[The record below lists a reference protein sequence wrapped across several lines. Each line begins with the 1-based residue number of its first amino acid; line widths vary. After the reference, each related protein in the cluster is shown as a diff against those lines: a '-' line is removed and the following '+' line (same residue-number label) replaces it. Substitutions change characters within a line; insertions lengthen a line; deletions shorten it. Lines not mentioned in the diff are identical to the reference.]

1 MTIETSDQSATR
13 ASADAPGSKLAGS
26 PADES
31 GLAIPSAQLL
41 GGRSCV
47 TIDHQGVNYVLRATR
62 AGKLIL
68 TK

>member
-1 MTIETSDQSATR
+1 MTIESSEHSSACAPATR
-13 ASADAPGSKLAGS
+13 PVLAHADAV
-26 PADES
+26 ADES
-31 GLAIPSAQLL
+31 GQAISSAQLL